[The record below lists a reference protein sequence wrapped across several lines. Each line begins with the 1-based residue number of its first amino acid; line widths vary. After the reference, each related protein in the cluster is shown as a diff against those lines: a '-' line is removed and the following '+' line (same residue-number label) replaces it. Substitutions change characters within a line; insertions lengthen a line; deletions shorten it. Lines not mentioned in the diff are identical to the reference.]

1 MVVVAEATDGAGAG
15 QFVRDA
21 NPDVVLMD
29 VRMPR
34 VDGVR
39 ATADVVSNA
48 PGVKVIILTTFDL
61 DEHVLESLRVGA
73 SGFLLKDTPRAEL
86 LRAIRV
92 VADGDALL
100 TPGATRRL
108 LDEFVRGRPRRPT
121 RPASDALTPR
131 EREVLVALAKGLS
144 NAEIAARYVISE
156 HTVKTHIGSILAKLG
171 LRDRVQAVIYAFE
184 AGLV

>member
-15 QFVRDA
+15 QFVRNA
-21 NPDVVLMD
+21 SPDVVLMD
-29 VRMPR
+29 IRMPR

-39 ATADVVSNA
+39 ATADVVGSA

-61 DEHVLESLRVGA
+61 DEYVLESLKVGA

-121 RPASDALTPR
+121 RPASEVLTAR
-131 EREVLVALAKGLS
+131 EREVLVALANGLS